1 MPIKLPPGAFAVI
14 TNGLPLAVFVF
25 RDNKVA
31 YSNQAA
37 QELLDR
43 LRTRY
48 RIELLVMLK
57 DHLARLKEGTGTSPV
72 TATLITTQSGE
83 PFYLHVIPVSRQDVA
98 VTVREL
104 GAEIQAFRQRYGLS
118 RREVQVAELV
128 LHGYRNRDIAGALGI
143 TEATAK
149 RHLSN
154 IFDKVGVDSR
164 TQLANR
170 LA

>member
-1 MPIKLPPGAFAVI
+1 MPTKLPPAAFALI
-14 TNGLPLAVFVF
+14 TQRLPLAVFVF
-25 RDNKVA
+25 RDDKIA
-31 YSNQAA
+31 YSNRAA
-37 QELLDR
+37 EDLLDR

-57 DHLARLKEGTGTSPV
+57 DHLARLKEGSATTPES
-72 TATLITTQSGE
+72 ATLITTQSGE
-83 PFYLHVIPVSRQDVA
+83 PFYLHVFPVSNRDVA

-104 GAEIQAFRQRYGLS
+104 GSEIQAFRQRYGLS
-118 RREVQVAELV
+118 QREVQVAELV

-143 TEATAK
+143 AEATAK
-149 RHLSN
+149 RHLTN